1 MNGLDLFAGSGIGSL
16 ALKNIIPNYKTVCYV
31 EWEPYCQ
38 AILISRIKDGFL
50 DDAPI
55 WDDVRTFDGKQW
67 GGKVDIVY
75 GGFPCQPFS
84 QAGQR
89 QGESDERNCW
99 PDTIRII
106 SEIRPRFA
114 FVENVPGLL
123 VSGYIPTILSDF
135 AKIGYDVEWDCVPAA
150 FVGAPIIRSRL
161 WFMAI
166 SQGLRPFYVR
176 LQVNGKERSRGK
188 EAIRGG
194 NREISPNRKAGNPIS
209 NNQWAHPPEPIGV
222 VDGLANQLER
232 LKMLGNGWV
241 PQVVKRILSVSGS
254 SHESS

>member
-16 ALKNIIPNYKTVCYV
+16 ALKYIIPNYKTVCYV
-31 EWEPYCQ
+31 EWESYCQ
-38 AILISRIKDGFL
+38 AILISRIKDGLL

-67 GGKVDIVY
+67 CGKVDIVY

-106 SEIRPRFA
+106 SEVRPRFA

-123 VSGYIPTILSDF
+123 ESGYVPTILSDF
-135 AKIGYDVEWDCVPAA
+135 ARIGYDVEWDCVPAA
-150 FVGAPIIRSRL
+150 FIGAPIIRSRL
-161 WFMAI
+161 WFMAVP
-166 SQGLRPFYVR
+166 QGLRLLHVR
-176 LQVNGKERSRGK
+176 LQINGKKRSRG
-188 EAIRGG
+188 IQTFGSR
-194 NREISPNRKAGNPIS
+194 NHEISSSGQKGNSIP
-209 NNQWAHPPEPIGV
+209 NNQWTNPPEPVGV
-222 VDGLANQLER
+222 VDGLAYQLER

-241 PQVVKRILSVSGS
+241 PQVVKRILQVNNVKP
-254 SHESS
+254 